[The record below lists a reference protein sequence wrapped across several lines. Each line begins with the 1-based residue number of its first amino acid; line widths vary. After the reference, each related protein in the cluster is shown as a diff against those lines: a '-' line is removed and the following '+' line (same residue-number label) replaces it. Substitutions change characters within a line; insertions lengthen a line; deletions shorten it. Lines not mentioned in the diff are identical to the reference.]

1 MPNNQYSST
10 AVLEEE
16 FLAAPDQLSK
26 SDRARKALR
35 SHPGRVLAGVALLAV
50 ALVVGGRFVVAAY
63 QHETTDDAQI
73 DGHVMPLSSRIN
85 GQVMEVR
92 VQQGQFVHAGDVLAV
107 IDPADYKIAVAQA
120 QAKLADAEA
129 NAIGSHLNVPITF
142 AAVGGN
148 LDSARVGV
156 INSDAGIKAAERNL
170 ESAQA
175 AMEEAEANA
184 AKTDADLVRYK
195 ALVAKE
201 DISRQQ
207 YDQAVAAAKA
217 NRAAVAS
224 AKAGALA
231 AEQNVRQAQGR
242 QLQAQADLRSA
253 KTAPEQVSTTH
264 AKADSADAQVRVRA
278 AELDQAQLNLNYT
291 VVRSSVSGIVGKKSV
306 EVQQN
311 VSVGQELFSVVPL
324 DDIWVTANFKETQL
338 AHMRAGQAVEI
349 KIDAYGHTWKGHL
362 SNLGGGTGSIFS
374 LLPPENATGNYV
386 KVVQRVPVRVDFD
399 RDQNGSFN
407 TDGLLRPGMSVEAT
421 ARVR

>member
-1 MPNNQYSST
+1 MSNSQYNST

-16 FLAAPDQLSK
+16 MLATPDQFSK
-26 SDRARKALR
+26 MDRAKNALR
-35 SHPGRVLAGVALLAV
+35 SHPGKILAGLVVLAIALAV
-50 ALVVGGRFVVAAY
+50 GGKFLLSAY
-63 QHETTDDAQI
+63 LHESTDDAQI
-73 DGHVMPLSSRIN
+73 DGHIMPLSSRIN

-92 VQQGQFVHAGDVLAV
+92 VQQGQFVHAGDILAV
-107 IDPADYKIAVAQA
+107 IDPADYNIAVAQA
-120 QAKLADAEA
+120 QARLADAEA
-129 NAIGSHLNVPITF
+129 NAASSHLNVPITF
-142 AAVGGN
+142 ATAGGN

-156 INSDAGIKAAERNL
+156 INADAGIKAAERNL

-175 AMEEAEANA
+175 ALEEAEANA
-184 AKTDADLVRYK
+184 AKSDADLVRYK

-264 AKADSADAQVRVRA
+264 AKADSADAQVREHA
-278 AELDQAQLNLNYT
+278 AELDQAQLNLSYT
-291 VVRSSVSGIVGKKSV
+291 VVRSPVTGIVGKKSV
-306 EVQQN
+306 EAQQN
-311 VSVGQELFSVVPL
+311 VSVGQELFSVIPL

-338 AHMRAGQAVEI
+338 AHMRAGQEVEI
-349 KIDAYGHTWKGHL
+349 KVDAYGHTWKGHL
-362 SNLGGGTGSIFS
+362 SNLGGGTGSVFS

-386 KVVQRVPVRVDFD
+386 KVVQRVPVRIDFD

-407 TDGLLRPGMSVEAT
+407 ADGLLRPGMSVEAS

>member
-1 MPNNQYSST
+1 MSNNQYSST
-10 AVLEEE
+10 AVFDEEV
-16 FLAAPDQLSK
+16 LATPDQLSK
-26 SDRARKALR
+26 TDRAKNMLR
-35 SHPGRVLAGVALLAV
+35 SNPGKIIVGLVVLAI
-50 ALVVGGRFVVAAY
+50 ALVVGGKFLLSAY
-63 QHETTDDAQI
+63 LHESTDDAQI
-73 DGHVMPLSSRIN
+73 DGHIMPLSSRIN

-92 VQQGQFVHAGDVLAV
+92 VQQGEFVHAGDVLAV

-120 QAKLADAEA
+120 QARLADAEA
-129 NAIGSHLNVPITF
+129 NAASSHFNVPITF
-142 AAVGGN
+142 ATAGGN

-156 INSDAGIKAAERNL
+156 INADAGIKAAERNL

-175 AMEEAEANA
+175 TLEEVEANA
-184 AKTDADLVRYK
+184 AKSDADLVRYK

-242 QLQAQADLRSA
+242 QLQAKADLRSA
-253 KTAPEQVSTTH
+253 RTAPEQVSTTH
-264 AKADSADAQVRVRA
+264 AKAESADAQVREHA
-278 AELDQAQLNLNYT
+278 AELDQAQLNLSYT
-291 VVRSSVSGIVGKKSV
+291 VVRSPVTGIVGKKSV
-306 EVQQN
+306 ESQQN

-338 AHMRAGQAVEI
+338 AHMRAGQEVEI
-349 KIDAYGHTWKGHL
+349 KIDAYGHTRTGHL

-386 KVVQRVPVRVDFD
+386 KVVQRVPVRIDFD

-407 TDGLLRPGMSVEAT
+407 ADGLLRPGMSVEAS

>member
-1 MPNNQYSST
+1 MSINQYSST
-10 AVLEEE
+10 AVLEDEKLATPDE
-16 FLAAPDQLSK
+16 FSK
-26 SDRARKALR
+26 TDRAKNMLR
-35 SHPGRVLAGVALLAV
+35 SNPVKIIAGLVVLAI
-50 ALVVGGRFVVAAY
+50 ALVVGGKFLLSAY
-63 QHETTDDAQI
+63 LHEGTDDAQI
-73 DGHVMPLSSRIN
+73 DGHIMPLSSRIN

-92 VQQGQFVHAGDVLAV
+92 VQQGQYVHAGDILAV
-107 IDPADYKIAVAQA
+107 IDPADYNIAVAQA
-120 QAKLADAEA
+120 QARLEDAEA
-129 NAIGSHLNVPITF
+129 SAASSHFNVPITF
-142 AAVGGN
+142 ATAGGV
-148 LDSARVGV
+148 LDSAKVGV
-156 INSDAGIKAAERNL
+156 INADAGIKAAERNL

-175 AMEEAEANA
+175 ALEEAEANA
-184 AKTDADLVRYK
+184 AKSDADLVRYK

-264 AKADSADAQVRVRA
+264 AKAESADAQVREHA
-278 AELDQAQLNLNYT
+278 AELDQAQLNLSYT
-291 VVRSSVSGIVGKKSV
+291 VVRSPVTGIVGKKSV
-306 EVQQN
+306 ESQQN
-311 VSVGQELFSVVPL
+311 VSVGQELFSVIPL

-338 AHMRAGQAVEI
+338 AHMRAGQEVEI
-349 KIDAYGHTWKGHL
+349 KVDAYGHTWRAHL
-362 SNLGGGTGSIFS
+362 SNLGGGTGSVFS

-386 KVVQRVPVRVDFD
+386 KVVQRVPVRIDFD

-407 TDGLLRPGMSVEAT
+407 ADGLLRPGMSVEAS